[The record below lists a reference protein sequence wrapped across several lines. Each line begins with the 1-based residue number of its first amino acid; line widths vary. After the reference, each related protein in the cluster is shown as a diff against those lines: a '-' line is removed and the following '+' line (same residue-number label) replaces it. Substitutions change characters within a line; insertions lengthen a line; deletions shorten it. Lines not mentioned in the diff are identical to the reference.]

1 MSALRRWLPP
11 ALLLLGLLTVW
22 QIAAKT
28 GAIADA
34 LNLED
39 FLVPSPSEIASSLW
53 ENRSLLAENAWV
65 TLREVLVGFAC
76 GLAAGLVFAV
86 ALHRSEVLRRATYP
100 LLIASQA
107 IPIVVIAPILV
118 VWLGFGIGPKVAIVA
133 LICFFPITV
142 TALDGLR
149 SVDPEATKMMRT
161 LDASRSQIFWRLEAP
176 TALPYAFSGAKIAVA
191 IAVVG
196 AVFGEWAGSTSG
208 LGHLMLQDNAQLETA
223 RLFAAAAVL
232 SAIAVGLFGL
242 LALAERR
249 IVTWR

>member
-1 MSALRRWLPP
+1 MKRWLLP
-11 ALLLLGLLTVW
+11 ALLLIGL
-22 QIAAKT
+22 IAAWQVAADT
-28 GAIADA
+28 GAIANL

-65 TLREVLVGFAC
+65 TLREVVLGFAC
-76 GLAAGLVFAV
+76 GLVAGIAFAI
-86 ALHRSEVLRRATYP
+86 ALHLSETLRRAAYP
-100 LLIASQA
+100 LVIASQT

-118 VWLGFGIGPKVAIVA
+118 VWFGFGIGPKLAIVA

-142 TALDGLR
+142 NTLDGLR

-161 LDASRSQIFWRLEAP
+161 LDASRSQILWRLEAP
-176 TALPYAFSGAKIAVA
+176 TALPYTFSGAKIAVA
-191 IAVVG
+191 VAVIG
-196 AVFGEWAGSTSG
+196 AVFGEWAGSNSG

-223 RLFAAAAVL
+223 RLFAAVAVL
-232 SAIAVGLFGL
+232 SVIAVALFGL